1 MRQRSRRQRARSAP
15 GDARPGGGRRT
26 RTAQAAGVDCG
37 AHARVAGGPAGADQQ
52 RGRPCGTD
60 PAARQ
65 TRADGGGDRGIPT
78 GARASTGVSGMPL
91 CEARAA
97 PGFHCCLRSAPAM
110 QRVPGR
116 QRAGL
121 DWPWLQ
127 PLPRSGFWSAA
138 CRPDAAGVALRTL
151 GRQRAQR
158 RAPRAPQVLH
168 MPQALVQMPLP
179 WSHALSAGTG
189 PTGLQLLRA
198 SVAGERAPHPLA
210 AWRHDR
216 GTQEAEALALAR
228 TGPWRAAHLC
238 VRPQARALCDCDTVQ
253 SSACD
258 AQLAGAVAVLTPHCA
273 PAAEAPGP
281 PCAPTPP
288 RRTPHAHRQQAP
300 AVTTR
305 APLLRMP
312 GVDRGAGPGSS
323 AAMAQPMLSA
333 LGTDRRTWPEDQHG
347 GSWLGLAPPQ
357 ASAGGTGRK
366 SRTRQQR
373 NRAAHAC
380 RLAAPAV
387 LRSHGAVG
395 ALSRRLQ
402 GRLGPAQALVA
413 TAHKSARTVS
423 QRLPHRLPS
432 YDIGAAE

>member
-26 RTAQAAGVDCG
+26 RTAQAAGVDRG

-97 PGFHCCLRSAPAM
+97 PGFHCCLRSA
-110 QRVPGR
+110 
-116 QRAGL
+116 
-121 DWPWLQ
+121 
-127 PLPRSGFWSAA
+127 
-138 CRPDAAGVALRTL
+138 TL

-258 AQLAGAVAVLTPHCA
+258 AQSAGAVAVLTPHCA

-300 AVTTR
+300 DVTTR

-423 QRLPHRLPS
+423 HRLPHRLPS